1 MAEEI
6 PYKEIVVTAKRP
18 TDDAPI
24 PYPVQ
29 PVRPWELKLLEE
41 DEDWKVGYDPSI
53 VYEPD
58 FSLLTPQ
65 ERKEGIPGLFTPEEL
80 ALAREA
86 SHQWAD
92 QEMLADVYRRVDPS
106 VHPGGELGILSAL
119 GQSRDGGARYKGIS
133 VGPGDS
139 YVRGQLGSYY
149 PEKGNPVDEEGVL
162 YSGQGYPLASQLLME
177 QGMDPLRPGEI
188 FFQQSYGD
196 IQNPFLNF
204 TREEIENPA
213 GTLLHEFFHRGLDAP
228 WYPEFV
234 DWVEQ
239 VEADQP
245 YSTHLTHVRS
255 PLTSRRREES
265 FAGTISDL
273 AWGKEP
279 KKIDELN
286 QTTLL
291 KIDEALRAF
300 FTPERQEKYGIR
312 LPLKAT
318 VPEYE
323 DSSIL
328 DRIIETATSTKDY
341 VMDTLF
347 GEEEEVHGRR

>member
-6 PYKEIVVTAKRP
+6 PYKEIVVTGDFNR
-18 TDDAPI
+18 
-24 PYPVQ
+24 
-29 PVRPWELKLLEE
+29 E
-41 DEDWKVGYDPSI
+41 G
-53 VYEPD
+53 D

-92 QEMLADVYRRVDPS
+92 QEMLADIYRRVDPS
-106 VHPGGELGILSAL
+106 VHPGGEYGILSAL
-119 GQSRDGGARYKGIS
+119 GQSRDSGARYSGILA
-133 VGPGDS
+133 GKGDS
-139 YVRGQLGSYY
+139 YVTGKLGSYY
-149 PEKGNPVDEEGVL
+149 PEANPVDEEGYV
-162 YSGQGYPLASQLLME
+162 YVPSRGGYPLTSQLLMGE
-177 QGMDPLRPGEI
+177 GMDPLRPGEI
-188 FFQQSYGD
+188 FFQQFYGD
-196 IQNPFLNF
+196 IQNPFVT
-204 TREEIENPA
+204 TRENIEEPSD
-213 GTLLHEFFHRGLDAP
+213 TLLHEFFHRGLDAP

-245 YSTHLTHVRS
+245 YSTHLTYVKS
-255 PLTSRRREES
+255 PLTSRRRQES

-273 AWGKEP
+273 ARGKEP